1 MAHIRAARLRR
12 IAAVVVAVVLLAGAG
27 AMYLLSDPLPRFR
40 ERRSTVALVVEGE
53 TTIEHGFALTPA
65 HITATSGLAL
75 DVVVRRAVADSGRK
89 LPLAVILGGHYKGRD
104 AARMLGDT
112 RGVVAAALSYPFR
125 GDPRPD
131 AATFLREIP
140 QIRAAFLDTPPAI
153 MLALDY
159 LRRLPDVDTTRV
171 EAIGVSLGAPFM
183 CIAGALDPR
192 FTRVWSLHGSGGS
205 YVPLEANMRR
215 NIPFTPLRV
224 LAAGIANVI
233 IDGPHLDPARWVGRI
248 SPRPFM
254 MVNARDDER
263 LPRSA
268 VDELYA
274 SARQPKELIWMS
286 GIHVHADSATIHRLV
301 EIVMRRVRSGD
312 GARSLDH
319 ALSDDAKVVAVDRE
333 RHGLRE

>member
-1 MAHIRAARLRR
+1 MMQRHELSSRVGRWRAFGGIAIVSVIVIGVGSLLLLR
-12 IAAVVVAVVLLAGAG
+12 
-27 AMYLLSDPLPRFR
+27 DPLPRFR
-40 ERRSTVALVVEGE
+40 ERRSTLASVVEGE

-65 HITATSGLAL
+65 RVTATSGLAL
-75 DVVVRRAVADSGRK
+75 DLVVRRPVADSGNK
-89 LPLAVILGGHYKGRD
+89 LPLAVILGGHYRGRE

-112 RGVVAAALSYPFR
+112 RGVIAAALSYPFT

-131 AATFLREIP
+131 AATFVREIP
-140 QIRAAFLDTPPAI
+140 KIRAAFLDTPPAI

-171 EAIGVSLGAPFM
+171 EAIGVSLGAPFI

-192 FTRVWSLHGSGGS
+192 FTRVWLLHGSGGS

-215 NIPFTPLRV
+215 NVPFAPLRV
-224 LAAGIANVI
+224 LAAGLSNLIV
-233 IDGPHLDPARWVGRI
+233 DGPRLDPVRWVGKI

-254 MVNARDDER
+254 MVNALDDER

-274 SARQPKELIWMS
+274 SAKEPKEMIWMS

-301 EIVMRRVRSGD
+301 QIVMGRMRT
-312 GARSLDH
+312 
-319 ALSDDAKVVAVDRE
+319 AKSE
-333 RHGLRE
+333 R